1 MENDFELESTSIAIE
16 VKNLINKEDDENVI
30 WKICESIKN

>member
-16 VKNLINKEDDENVI
+16 VRKLINKDDENVI
-30 WKICESIKN
+30 WRICESK